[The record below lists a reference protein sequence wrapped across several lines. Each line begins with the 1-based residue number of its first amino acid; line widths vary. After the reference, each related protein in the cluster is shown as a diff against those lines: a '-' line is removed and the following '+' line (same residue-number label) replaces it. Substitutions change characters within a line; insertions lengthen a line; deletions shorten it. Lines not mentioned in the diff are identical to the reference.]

1 MLTTR
6 ASKLQMKKTG
16 TLSVHQMIAY
26 YTLLTVF
33 KVIKTGK
40 PSYLSSKLMVNRDAG
55 VARRG
60 LEASTIATP
69 NYILGVSRAGFIYRG
84 AKLFNMLPGNLRE
97 ISETGKF
104 KAESRR
110 WIQRN
115 IKVKPGG

>member
-1 MLTTR
+1 MPACLRTNHR
-6 ASKLQMKKTG
+6 
-16 TLSVHQMIAY
+16 
-26 YTLLTVF
+26 
-33 KVIKTGK
+33 
-40 PSYLSSKLMVNRDAG
+40 PDRDTG

-60 LEASTIATP
+60 LEVSTIVMP
-69 NYILGVSRAGFIYRG
+69 NYLLGVSRAGFIYRG

-97 ISETGKF
+97 VTETGKF

>member
-1 MLTTR
+1 
-6 ASKLQMKKTG
+6 
-16 TLSVHQMIAY
+16 MIAY

-40 PSYLSSKLMVNRDAG
+40 PEYLSSKLMVNRDTG

-60 LEASTIATP
+60 LEVSTIVMP
-69 NYILGVSRAGFIYRG
+69 NYLLGVSRAGFIYRG

-97 ISETGKF
+97 ESETAKF